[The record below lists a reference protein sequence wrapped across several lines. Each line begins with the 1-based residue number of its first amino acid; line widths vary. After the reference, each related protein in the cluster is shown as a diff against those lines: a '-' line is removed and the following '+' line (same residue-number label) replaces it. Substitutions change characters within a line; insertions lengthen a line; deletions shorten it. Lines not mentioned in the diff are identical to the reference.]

1 MKAVMIFTGSDFV
14 DVHLFDLALG
24 RLATFPRDGAAAFRI
39 PAMPQLRE

>member
-14 DVHLFDLALG
+14 GLHFFDLALG

-39 PAMPQLRE
+39 AAMPQSRE